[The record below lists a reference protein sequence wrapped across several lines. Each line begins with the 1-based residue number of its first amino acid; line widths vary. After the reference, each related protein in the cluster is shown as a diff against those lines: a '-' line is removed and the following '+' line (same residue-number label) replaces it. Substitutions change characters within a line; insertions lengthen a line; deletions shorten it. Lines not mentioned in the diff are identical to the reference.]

1 MDAGH
6 QLTER
11 EETMGH
17 IKEYRGE
24 KVAAVLTARLVP
36 PSAQYPDCFCKLIL
50 TVRYLYI
57 LEDNFDGTYNVHFTF
72 FIKRIR
78 NMEAQVKGLRYKR
91 SALGEMFLW
100 GILSLFGGIIYAS
113 GKKKE
118 YDGVRFV
125 ITYDDGM
132 GNLNQLYFKDLQS
145 NSNSMVKAYG
155 ELKKKQD
162 GIC

>member
-1 MDAGH
+1 
-6 QLTER
+6 
-11 EETMGH
+11 MGH

-118 YDGVRFV
+118 DDGVRFV